1 MKVYLNPGHDTK
13 YDSGAVNP
21 ETGLRECDVAA
32 AVGELV
38 RGYLEKAGCEV
49 MLRQSDNLFYD
60 SDYANRSEPVVVEAN
75 NWGADILVSLHC
87 NASCSKDALALALH
101 FQRTLAETQPHA

>member
-1 MKVYLNPGHDTK
+1 MMAKANKAMSELNKQEQAAIAAG
-13 YDSGAVNP
+13 GAVVSYFLGCN
-21 ETGLRECDVAA
+21 EALEALFVLMVID
-32 AVGELV
+32 
-38 RGYLEKAGCEV
+38 YL
-49 MLRQSDNLFYD
+49 NLFYD